1 MNGKQKDLFSNPSVV
16 DESKIVEIP
25 NPINTL
31 RAIGSLPKYKR
42 YGLRLTK
49 LKPKKD

>member
-1 MNGKQKDLFSNPSVV
+1 MGKQKDLFANPNVV
-16 DESKIVEIP
+16 NETKIIEIP

-31 RAIGSLPKYKR
+31 RAIGSLPKYKG
-42 YGLRLTK
+42 YGLKLTK

>member
-1 MNGKQKDLFSNPSVV
+1 MTGKQKDLFSNPSVV

-42 YGLRLTK
+42 YGLKLTK

>member
-1 MNGKQKDLFSNPSVV
+1 MTGKQKDLFSNPSVV

-31 RAIGSLPKYKR
+31 RAIGSLPKYKK

>member
-1 MNGKQKDLFSNPSVV
+1 MGKQKDLFGNPNVV
-16 DESKIVEIP
+16 DETKIIEIP

-31 RAIGSLPKYKR
+31 RAIGSLPRYKKF
-42 YGLRLTK
+42 GLKLTK